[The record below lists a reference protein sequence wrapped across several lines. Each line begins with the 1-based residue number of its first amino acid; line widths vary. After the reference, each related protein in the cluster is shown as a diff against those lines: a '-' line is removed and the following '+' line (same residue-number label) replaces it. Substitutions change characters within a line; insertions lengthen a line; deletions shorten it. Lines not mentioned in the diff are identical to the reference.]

1 MMFGS
6 AFLINDLYNKKKNQ
20 AQAEPL
26 TREVEITFSDE
37 LKDGEM
43 RSLKVGDADGEKVL
57 ISRYQGKLYATG
69 NFCSHFGVPLEG
81 GMLFDDKVLCPAHA
95 AGFSV
100 VSGEPELAP
109 GLNGIPS
116 FPVHEKDGKFFVQ
129 LPASGLP
136 KSVPQKLVKR
146 DLSNKQSFVIIGGG
160 AAGLNAAETLRQS
173 GYTGQITVLS
183 NEDVVP
189 YDRTLITKALV

>member
-1 MMFGS
+1 MFGS
-6 AFLINDLYNKKKNQ
+6 AVIINELVNKNQ
-20 AQAEPL
+20 TQNLAESA
-26 TREVEITFSDE
+26 TREVEITFSDS
-37 LKDGEM
+37 LKEGEM
-43 RSLKVGDADGEKVL
+43 RSLKVGDADGEKIL

-116 FPVHEKDGKFFVQ
+116 FPVHERDGKFFV
-129 LPASGLP
+129 
-136 KSVPQKLVKR
+136 
-146 DLSNKQSFVIIGGG
+146 
-160 AAGLNAAETLRQS
+160 
-173 GYTGQITVLS
+173 
-183 NEDVVP
+183 
-189 YDRTLITKALV
+189 